1 MELSWVPHFLDR
13 LDYNY
18 TQRAREIAGE
28 RFKEDIMP
36 SEFFHRHVFLSF
48 QEDGMGIRDR
58 EIIGVDSL
66 LWGSDYPHFES
77 TFPKSQEFLGD
88 MLADCTEEERAKIV
102 GGNAARVYQLS

>member
-1 MELSWVPHFLDR
+1 
-13 LDYNY
+13 
-18 TQRAREIAGE
+18 
-28 RFKEDIMP
+28 MP

-48 QEDGMGIRDR
+48 QEDQMGIRDR

-88 MLADCTEEERAKIV
+88 MLADCTEEEWAKIV
-102 GGNAARVYQLS
+102 GGNAARVYQLG